1 MFRLEKIDWKKG
13 VLYHVTKSVVTPM
26 SQQILSLDTICNRKQ
41 DERGDDRGQWNNQHA
56 ALENV
61 FVRFTRLQNDNLDDE
76 DDVHFFQITF
86 SSFILRIS

>member
-1 MFRLEKIDWKKG
+1 
-13 VLYHVTKSVVTPM
+13 M

-86 SSFILRIS
+86 SSFILRISWCLKIIVKTHI